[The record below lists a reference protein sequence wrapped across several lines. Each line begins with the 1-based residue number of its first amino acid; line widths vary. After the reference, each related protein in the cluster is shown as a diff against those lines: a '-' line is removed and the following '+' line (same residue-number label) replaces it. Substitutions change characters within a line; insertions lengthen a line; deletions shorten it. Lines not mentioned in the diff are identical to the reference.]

1 MGRIKITDNE
11 QTITNDVFIDLA
23 YQEEISVAKHIL
35 QIDPDYIKLLGFIP
49 TRIRKQINSD
59 IDVRLEDATCT
70 EGISIENAEKLYDWS
85 GFYDVLTEA
94 DVKGLAADQQ
104 FLIDNGMMEKAVDV
118 RSLILPG
125 AMK

>member
-70 EGISIENAEKLYDWS
+70 EGIPLKMDSNASTSSITVPS
-85 GFYDVLTEA
+85 
-94 DVKGLAADQQ
+94 
-104 FLIDNGMMEKAVDV
+104 IKAPPHTTSKEQ
-118 RSLILPG
+118 RIWRLLCFPR
-125 AMK
+125 K